1 MPHGLAQITKRLNP
15 VLRRVFSCANVW
27 ELTHTTEKNQMYKSV
42 QFERL
47 ENPTGPTAWE
57 IVRLGKP
64 MPRRYDTLD
73 EALSYARLCYD
84 HPGDRDTVFVRQV
97 RTDA

>member
-1 MPHGLAQITKRLNP
+1 MFKG
-15 VLRRVFSCANVW
+15 
-27 ELTHTTEKNQMYKSV
+27 V

-64 MPRRYDTLD
+64 RPQKYETLE
-73 EALSYARLCYD
+73 EAQTYARRHKNLIELCYD
-84 HPGDRDTVFVRQV
+84 HPGDRDTVFIREVEIR
-97 RTDA
+97 